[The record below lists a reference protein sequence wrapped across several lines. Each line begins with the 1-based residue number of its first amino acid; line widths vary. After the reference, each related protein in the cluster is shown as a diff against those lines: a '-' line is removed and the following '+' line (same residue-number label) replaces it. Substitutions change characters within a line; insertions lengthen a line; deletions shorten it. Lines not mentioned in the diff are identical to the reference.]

1 MGFTAGSASDLNT
14 LVASGGSDGG
24 RQGVLLLIFVL
35 LFTVALTIMNLV
47 NRIRQPYVVV
57 LQNPFRLLMK
67 TVMLGV
73 TTTVVTVAVV
83 SIIIATAGSPS

>member
-1 MGFTAGSASDLNT
+1 M
-14 LVASGGSDGG
+14 
-24 RQGVLLLIFVL
+24 LLLIFVL
-35 LFTVALTIMNLV
+35 LFAVALTIMNLV